1 MILVELSVPSD
12 VSLNPS
18 EESCFCSRA
27 KIMRDTTP
35 AKSPVD
41 QSVRIAIRNGNIK
54 NSDLPSILSRKSKDF
69 RGAISIK
76 EPNITKPA
84 TDNIVSGQ

>member
-1 MILVELSVPSD
+1 
-12 VSLNPS
+12 
-18 EESCFCSRA
+18 
-27 KIMRDTTP
+27 
-35 AKSPVD
+35 
-41 QSVRIAIRNGNIK
+41 VRIAIRNGNIK

-84 TDNIVSGQ
+84 TDNTVSGQ